1 MTIQWILILIYTIGG
16 AILMIANSTLFFTP
30 VEVNFLFWKANIVIY
45 PLFYLITLFFLVLLG
60 LIGIIKEEQCQKKIN
75 KFKAEMYD
83 SQTEE
88 LKTLTSK
95 LEAYLTEFMDEIDKR
110 LHTIE
115 QKLGE
120 EEGEEKKSTEE

>member
-1 MTIQWILILIYTIGG
+1 
-16 AILMIANSTLFFTP
+16 
-30 VEVNFLFWKANIVIY
+30 
-45 PLFYLITLFFLVLLG
+45 LLG